1 MHEGRLLE
9 NKKNIIFV
17 ELNTYAL
24 VFREKPIAIDYST
37 KQQQQQQKTTTKVK
51 TKTEIMKKVNFTN
64 KNFSEIKCL
73 VTNLKYLSSICLVSR
88 SRERTIGKRSMKH
101 QIKSMSS

>member
-17 ELNTYAL
+17 GLNSYAL

-73 VTNLKYLSSICLVSR
+73 LRTTLVW
-88 SRERTIGKRSMKH
+88 
-101 QIKSMSS
+101 